1 MGLGFCTCSYSQ
13 KIVSKFYLYFICKY
27 GTKSISDVTVPSST
41 QKRGKEKKVA
51 KRGKKSHTEIN
62 KTIRETVEINKCII
76 KKAHTYNFRH
86 KNVFIQN
93 NTIKEEDK
101 NYEDILEKSKTFLLE
116 KNNPALQKFK
126 AILETISEESNSKN
140 DLSELDEYKEDIKN
154 KNNDNMG

>member
-1 MGLGFCTCSYSQ
+1 MLKTT
-13 KIVSKFYLYFICKY
+13 L
-27 GTKSISDVTVPSST
+27 SIDKTLPN
-41 QKRGKEKKVA
+41 R
-51 KRGKKSHTEIN
+51 KKSHTEIN
-62 KTIRETVEINKCII
+62 KTIRETIEINKCII